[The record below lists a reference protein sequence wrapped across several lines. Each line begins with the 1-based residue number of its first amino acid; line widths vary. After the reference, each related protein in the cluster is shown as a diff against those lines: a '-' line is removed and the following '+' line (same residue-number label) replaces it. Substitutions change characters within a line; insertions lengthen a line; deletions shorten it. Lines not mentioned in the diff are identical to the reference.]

1 MATVL
6 DLSLFQSFSSLF
18 PILFVFAIVLGL
30 LQKIKPLGDSVALNS
45 IIAVAIALMSLL
57 SDSLIQVINF
67 MIPWFVI
74 AFIFFILMLLI
85 FQIFGASEKDIF
97 SYLKGDKSISWVIIG
112 VSLIILF
119 AAIGNVFGQSIGPY
133 LDETGNQTTSTTV
146 DGEASVA
153 TGSFEQNIFATMFHP
168 KVLGFGVIFII
179 MIFAIALLTGSQN

>member
-1 MATVL
+1 
-6 DLSLFQSFSSLF
+6 
-18 PILFVFAIVLGL
+18 
-30 LQKIKPLGDSVALNS
+30 
-45 IIAVAIALMSLL
+45 
-57 SDSLIQVINF
+57 

-74 AFIFFILMLLI
+74 VFIFFILMLLI

-112 VSLIILF
+112 ISLIILF

-133 LDETGNQTTSTTV
+133 LDEAGNETV
-146 DGEASVA
+146 IGGEASVA

-179 MIFAIALLTGSQN
+179 MIFAIALLTGSQD